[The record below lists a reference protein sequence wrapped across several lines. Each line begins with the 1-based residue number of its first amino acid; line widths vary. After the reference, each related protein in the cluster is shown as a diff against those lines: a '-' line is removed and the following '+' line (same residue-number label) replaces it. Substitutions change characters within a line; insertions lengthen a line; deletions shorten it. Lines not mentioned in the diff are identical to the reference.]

1 MSDVPL
7 PPLIRDY
14 PPLMLFEK
22 KEMQVGDLHFSS
34 IFFLLLCKGNQ
45 WRNWRKSSAK
55 RKKEEEGE

>member
-22 KEMQVGDLHFSS
+22 KEKE
-34 IFFLLLCKGNQ
+34 CK
-45 WRNWRKSSAK
+45 
-55 RKKEEEGE
+55 